1 MRITNNIITSNT
13 KYNINNNKVNVN
25 TLNNQMSSQKKID
38 KPSDDPVV
46 AIRALRLRSSLSEI
60 DQYYEKNIPDA
71 ESWLDVT
78 ETALTN
84 MKKVLTD
91 IHTQC
96 VYGATDTLTA
106 DDRNTILSQLQALAD
121 QVYSEGNADY
131 AGRSVFT
138 GYKTNT
144 TLTFSDSEPNTSYNI
159 TQSIPS
165 SAMGEHTY
173 YYNQVTTPTD
183 QAVATAVAT
192 STSPASPG
200 SVTMQR
206 ERLSYDKIST
216 LQSLNYSY
224 STTDASGNKIDTTVT
239 LLGAGAGTKKVTT
252 TDPSGNATSV
262 TSASTFNCVTMTT
275 SQLET
280 AKYSVAGIDDK
291 VIFNSDTGE
300 LLIGKNVA
308 TDINTNSAKMTAN
321 YDKTGF
327 TASELR
333 PENYY
338 DCKNTTDPAHPIT
351 YTNFDANGKFI
362 SEDINY
368 TVATN
373 QTLDVNTV
381 ANDVFDSSI
390 GRDVNELISAVK
402 TSIAAHDTVDNIKA
416 MMKESQFAD
425 SASQAKLQ
433 EWLDVANKQV
443 DYSDNNMKKM
453 YSNGITG
460 FSNYMSKVNLA
471 ITDVGSKGDRLDI
484 IKTRM
489 GNQQT
494 TVKSLKSSNEDRDLS
509 DVVIDYTSAY
519 TAYQASLQAAGKLSK
534 QTLLDYL

>member
-13 KYNINNNKVNVN
+13 KYNINNNKVSVN

-38 KPSDDPVV
+38 RPSDDPVV

-96 VYGATDTLTA
+96 VYGATDSLTA

-138 GYKTNT
+138 GYKTNA
-144 TLTFSDSEPNTSYNI
+144 TLTFSESEPNTSYNI

-165 SAMGEHTY
+165 SAMNEHTY
-173 YYNQVTTPTD
+173 YYDQVTTPTN
-183 QAVATAVAT
+183 QAVATAVT
-192 STSPASPG
+192 SGTSPTSPG
-200 SVTMQR
+200 SATMQR

-216 LQSLNYSY
+216 LNNLNYSY
-224 STTDASGNKIDTTVT
+224 STTDASGNKIATTVD
-239 LLGAGAGTKKVTT
+239 LKAGSKTVVT
-252 TDPSGNATSV
+252 TDPSGVATTV

-280 AKYSVAGIDDK
+280 AKYNVPGAADK
-291 VIFNSDTGE
+291 VIFNPDTGE

-308 TDINTNSAKMTAN
+308 TDINTNSANMTAN

-327 TASELR
+327 KASELR

-338 DCKNTTDPAHPIT
+338 DCKNTTDAAHPIT
-351 YTNFDANGKFI
+351 YTNYDANGKFI

-373 QTLDVNTV
+373 QTLNVNTV

-390 GRDVNELISAVK
+390 GRDVNELLASVK

-416 MMKESQFAD
+416 MMKETQFSD
-425 SASQAKLQ
+425 TASQAKLQ

-443 DYSDNNMKKM
+443 DYSDNDMKKM

-471 ITDVGSKGDRLDI
+471 NTDVGSKGDRLDI

-489 GNQQT
+489 GSQQT

-509 DVVIDYTSAY
+509 DIVIDYTSAY

>member
-1 MRITNNIITSNT
+1 MRITNNIITTNT
-13 KYNINNNKVNVN
+13 KSNINNNKVSVN
-25 TLNNQMSSQKKID
+25 TLNNQMSSQKKINR
-38 KPSDDPVV
+38 PSDDPVV

-96 VYGATDTLTA
+96 VYGTTDTLTA
-106 DDRNTILSQLQALAD
+106 DDRNTILSQLQALAG

-144 TLTFSDSEPNTSYNI
+144 TLSFSESEPNTSYKI
-159 TQSIPS
+159 SQYIPS
-165 SAMGEHTY
+165 SAMGENTY
-173 YYNQVTTPTD
+173 YYDQVTTPTKQQVSD
-183 QAVATAVAT
+183 AILNGT
-192 STSPASPG
+192 SPDSPASAT
-200 SVTMQR
+200 VQR
-206 ERLSYDKIST
+206 VRLSYDKISQ
-216 LQSLNYSY
+216 LDDLNYSY
-224 STTDASGNKIDTTVT
+224 STTDVGGNKIATTID
-239 LLGAGAGTKKVTT
+239 LKSGQKVVATT
-252 TDPSGNATSV
+252 TPAGVTTSV
-262 TSASTFNCVTMTT
+262 TSSVSYTYSSMTT
-275 SQLET
+275 DQLQT
-280 AKYSVAGIDDK
+280 AKYAIPADAV
-291 VIFNSDTGE
+291 VFNPDSGE
-300 LLIGKNVA
+300 VLIGANVA
-308 TDINTNSAKMTAN
+308 KDINSNSAKITAT

-327 TASELR
+327 KSGELK

-338 DCKNTTDPAHPIT
+338 DCTNTTDPSHPID
-351 YTNFDANGKFI
+351 YKNYDADGKFI

-368 TVATN
+368 TVSTN

-390 GRDVNELISAVK
+390 GRDVNELITAVK
-402 TSIAAHDTVDNIKA
+402 SAIAAHDTVDNIKS
-416 MMKESQFAD
+416 MMKETQYSDA
-425 SASQAKLQ
+425 ASQAKLQ

-453 YSNGITG
+453 YSKGITE
-460 FSNYMSKVNLA
+460 FSGYMSKVNLA
-471 ITDVGSKGDRLDI
+471 ITDVGSKGDRLSI

-489 GNQQT
+489 SNQQT
-494 TVKSLKSSNEDRDLS
+494 TVKSLKSNNEDRDLS